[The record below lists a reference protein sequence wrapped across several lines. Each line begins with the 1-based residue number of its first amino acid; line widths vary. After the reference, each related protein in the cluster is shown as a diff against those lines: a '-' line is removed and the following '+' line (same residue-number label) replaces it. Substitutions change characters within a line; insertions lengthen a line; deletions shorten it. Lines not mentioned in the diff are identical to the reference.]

1 MTTKKSEQP
10 SADQTYYLITSEQY
24 LFLDPQLSMVL
35 YPGVSGVVTSEQLA
49 LINDFTKSM
58 LRIEEI
64 SEQEFTKLFSKQGI
78 MGVIRS

>member
-1 MTTKKSEQP
+1 MTTKKTEQTNP
-10 SADQTYYLITSEQY
+10 DQTYYLITSEQY

-35 YPGVSGVVTSEQLA
+35 YPGVSGVVTSDQLA
-49 LINDFTKSM
+49 LITDFTKTM
-58 LRIEEI
+58 LTIQEI